1 MQPCISAKIEMKKF
15 RPCIIAPALFLAGC
29 FGESTTV
36 APKARE
42 MGNYI
47 VNNGITFWQLVAV
60 LGIFAGA
67 GILLWV
73 IDLGREFF
81 ATRKRS

>member
-1 MQPCISAKIEMKKF
+1 MKIS
-15 RPCIIAPALFLAGC
+15 RLCIIALAPLLIGC
-29 FGESTTV
+29 FGESTSV
-36 APKARE
+36 APKARQ
-42 MGNYI
+42 MGDYI
-47 VNNGITFWQLVAV
+47 VNNGLTFWQLVAV

-81 ATRKRS
+81 ATRKRAN